1 MPPCQVSTFSP
12 DGVNITK
19 QPERITLE
27 LTEMANVL
35 AETQG
40 ITNRPLVG
48 EVVNKPSIVTNDTRL
63 VIS

>member
-1 MPPCQVSTFSP
+1 
-12 DGVNITK
+12 
-19 QPERITLE
+19 
-27 LTEMANVL
+27 MANVL

>member
-1 MPPCQVSTFSP
+1 MPPCQASTFSP

-19 QPERITLE
+19 QPEIITLE

-48 EVVNKPSIVTNDTRL
+48 EVINKQSIVTNDTRPA
-63 VIS
+63 IS

>member
-19 QPERITLE
+19 QQERITLE

-48 EVVNKPSIVTNDTRL
+48 EVINKPSIVTNDTRPA
-63 VIS
+63 IS